1 MCIAITIEKN
11 VAKKDAT
18 FIKSM
23 TNQQMNF
30 NFMMYFY
37 L

>member
-11 VAKKDAT
+11 VAKQDVT
-18 FIKSM
+18 FIKCM

-30 NFMMYFY
+30 NCMMYFY